1 MVGREGVKRQRM
13 CARCSESFST
23 RYLGIQTAACVA
35 LSPCRSVRI
44 LLSFSLCECVCM
56 HVCVCVGVFHCQS
69 QLFIRTTM
77 MPRPPDA
84 KMPVGIGFKTSPF
97 QKKKKTKQSYFLATL
112 VALLFCIFLIISPC
126 RIIVRHIKANL
137 YLHKYFPGI
146 SLSFFRFEHS
156 FSLEILRRVNLES
169 FYVF

>member
-1 MVGREGVKRQRM
+1 M

-23 RYLGIQTAACVA
+23 RYLGIQTAASCVA

-69 QLFIRTTM
+69 QLFITTTM

-97 QKKKKTKQSYFLATL
+97 QKKKKKNQTI
-112 VALLFCIFLIISPC
+112 LFFGDTRRSFI
-126 RIIVRHIKANL
+126 L
-137 YLHKYFPGI
+137 YLSDYFTLCDI
-146 SLSFFRFEHS
+146 LKQICIYINIFQVFLSLSFALSILFRWK
-156 FSLEILRRVNLES
+156 
-169 FYVF
+169 Y